1 MIDALKTLFENDVVS
16 SEIKAEIE
24 EAWNAKIQE
33 NKMQAT
39 AELREEFATKYEHDK
54 ETMVETIDNMLSERL
69 QAEIA
74 EFAEDRKQLA
84 EAKAKYAV
92 AQRENANLLKSFVAE
107 QLASE
112 IKDLHADKKVMAE
125 NYAKLEEF
133 VVEALAKEISEF
145 QEDKQDL
152 AETKVRLVREAKTHF
167 AKVKKDLAETKVR
180 LVKEAK
186 KHFAKVKSDFIERG
200 ATAVSETVDKALKT
214 EISQLKEDIDTARKN
229 DFGRKIFESFASEYG
244 TSYLN
249 ENSETAKLLKVIDVK
264 NKQLD
269 EAKAFAKKAKEIAES
284 TATEKKRIVE
294 SAKRKDLINDLIQP
308 LAKDQREI
316 MIDLLESVQT
326 GKLKTQ
332 FDKYLP
338 AVIDGNT
345 PAKKATL
352 TEGKEIT
359 GNRETTNVSSQQQAD
374 AENSNVIDIKRLAG
388 LN

>member
-33 NKMQAT
+33 NKMQVT
-39 AELREEFATKYEHDK
+39 AELREEFAQKYEHDK
-54 ETMVETIDNMLSERL
+54 NTMVDAIDNMLSERL

-84 EAKAKYAV
+84 EAKAKFAV
-92 AQRENANLLKSFVAE
+92 AQRKNADLLKGFVAE
-107 QLASE
+107 QLATE
-112 IKDLHADKKVMAE
+112 IKDLHTDKKLQAE
-125 NYAKLEEF
+125 NIAKLEEF

-145 QEDKQDL
+145 QEDKNDL
-152 AETKVRLVREAKTHF
+152 AETKVRLVR
-167 AKVKKDLAETKVR
+167 
-180 LVKEAK
+180 EAK

-200 ATAVSETVDKALKT
+200 AKAVSETVDAALKA
-214 EISQLKEDIDTARKN
+214 EITQLKEDIDVARKN

-249 ENSETAKLLKVIDVK
+249 EKSETAKLLKVIDVK
-264 NKQLD
+264 NQQLD
-269 EAKAFAKKAKEIAES
+269 EAKQFAKKAKEIAEA
-284 TATEKKRIVE
+284 TATEKQRIVE
-294 SAKRKDLINDLIQP
+294 STQRKDLINDMIQP

-326 GKLKTQ
+326 NRLKTQ

-338 AVIDGNT
+338 AVIDGKT

-352 TEGKEIT
+352 TEGTEVT
-359 GNRETTNVSSQQQAD
+359 GNRETTNVSSQQAD
-374 AENSNVIDIKRLAG
+374 EVNNNVIDIKRLAG